1 MDWSKHFGEITKKVY
16 EVVFLCFNRYRT
28 TALEKL
34 GQLRDSSVSET
45 RDFLQ
50 NYFSQYQWFV
60 FDVAILFRLGIT
72 QRFATGVNVCQRPK
86 V

>member
-1 MDWSKHFGEITKKVY
+1 MDWSKHFSKINEKVY
-16 EVVFLCFNRYRT
+16 DVVFFCFHKYKI

-45 RDFLQ
+45 HAFLQ

-60 FDVAILFRLGIT
+60 FDVDTTTL
-72 QRFATGVNVCQRPK
+72 ATNTWYDKEEESKYRK
-86 V
+86 

>member
-16 EVVFLCFNRYRT
+16 EVVFLCFNRYRG

-34 GQLRDSSVSET
+34 KQLRDSSVSET
-45 RDFLQ
+45 HAFLQ

-60 FDVAILFRLGIT
+60 FDVDTTTLT
-72 QRFATGVNVCQRPK
+72 TNTWYDTEDESKYQM
-86 V
+86 